1 MPFNLEG
8 WTEFAFAML
17 ETSKIIL
24 IKILSLIFNPP
35 TYTVCEIQV
44 HERSRIVNFLRKHLK
59 VRIFGQE
66 ISI

>member
-1 MPFNLEG
+1 MPFTLEG

-17 ETSKIIL
+17 ETSKIVL
-24 IKILSLIFNPP
+24 IKILSLILNPP
-35 TYTVCEIQV
+35 TYTVCEMQV
-44 HERSRIVNFLRKHLK
+44 HERSLIVNFWRKHLK